1 MLGSNFV
8 STYVVKTNAIIE
20 KVARRTI
27 IKCVAS
33 YNVIKRN
40 IRQMSKNVGRRNA
53 IRTNATTKV
62 YMPAKAKFCK
72 IKTFTK

>member
-1 MLGSNFV
+1 MLGTNFV
-8 STYVVKTNAIIE
+8 STYVVNTNAIIE

-33 YNVIKRN
+33 YNVIKRS
-40 IRQMSKNVGRRNA
+40 IRKMSNVGRRNA

-62 YMPAKAKFCK
+62 YMPAKAKFWK
-72 IKTFTK
+72 IKTLTK